1 MQEDVEM
8 SQLVMS
14 GSLKEFFRLLL
25 GEVVQRQRVS
35 LGEITEFYVVN
46 LLSEYAAAEKLFTAE
61 LDGKKDAEPLALLYT
76 RALQQEREQRI
87 RTLKQLG
94 DQSLYTAGFFRQSLE
109 DRVVGPDYYMQMG
122 RKAYAAIADLAPSNT
137 FSSVYLELDQKF
149 ASLVDVLK
157 EIAARGQVASGPR
170 GQMQVFEAWS
180 KTGDSHLESVLIDAG
195 MLPKKKL
202 LAN

>member
-1 MQEDVEM
+1 M
-8 SQLVMS
+8 SQLVTA

-35 LGEITEFYVVN
+35 LAEITEFYVVN
-46 LLSEYAAAEKLFTAE
+46 LLSEYATAEKLFTSE
-61 LDGKKDAEPLALLYT
+61 LEGRKESEPLALLYT

-109 DRVVGPDYYMQMG
+109 DRVVGPEYYVQMG
-122 RKAYAAIADLAPSNT
+122 RKAYAAIADLSPSSVFT
-137 FSSVYLELDQKF
+137 SVYLELDQKF
-149 ASLVDVLK
+149 GSLVDVLT
-157 EIAARGQVASGPR
+157 EIAARGQVASGPK

-180 KTGDSHLESVLIDAG
+180 RTGDAHLESVLIDAG

>member
-1 MQEDVEM
+1 M

-35 LGEITEFYVVN
+35 LAEITEFYVVN
-46 LLSEYAAAEKLFTAE
+46 LLSEYATAEKLFTAE
-61 LDGKKDAEPLALLYT
+61 LEGKKDAEPLAVLYT
-76 RALQQEREQRI
+76 RALQQDREQRI

-94 DQSLYTAGFFRQSLE
+94 DQSLYTA
-109 DRVVGPDYYMQMG
+109 
-122 RKAYAAIADLAPSNT
+122 AAIADLAPSST
-137 FSSVYLELDQKF
+137 FTSVYLELDQKF

-157 EIAARGQVASGPR
+157 EIAARGQVASGPK

-180 KTGDSHLESVLIDAG
+180 KTGDAHLESVLIDVG